1 MKGKLFGVSVGPGDY
16 KMITLRA
23 KEALE
28 NSDIICFPA
37 KAKGSSRFAL
47 SIIQQAIDITD
58 KRIEELVFSM
68 DPRDEVRR
76 ESENVAIK
84 RMCQLMDEG
93 HNIAMITIGDAGV
106 YSTYMYTDAR
116 IRAMGYETEV
126 IPGISSFTYGAA
138 MARLPLMIGDESFC
152 VIPMAK
158 GNADRLEKAII
169 DMDNIVVMKA
179 FDSMDV
185 IVDILKKNSIPVEKA
200 TVMCDVGTE
209 KEYIGPIDLNREFGY
224 FTTVLIKKSV

>member
-37 KAKGSSRFAL
+37 KAKGSSSFAL

-76 ESENVAIK
+76 ESENIAIK

-106 YSTYMYTDAR
+106 YSTYMYTDAK
-116 IRAMGYETEV
+116 IREMGYETEV

-169 DMDNIVVMKA
+169 EMDNIVVMKA

-185 IVDILKKNSIPVEKA
+185 IADIMKRNDIPLDRA

-209 KEYIGPIDLNREFGY
+209 KEYIGPIDLKREFGY
-224 FTTVLIKKSV
+224 FTTVLIKKN

>member
-1 MKGKLFGVSVGPGDY
+1 MKGKLFGVSVGPGDH
-16 KMITLRA
+16 KMITIRA

-37 KAKGSSRFAL
+37 KAKGSSSFAL

-58 KRIEELVFSM
+58 KHIEELVFSM

-106 YSTYMYTDAR
+106 YSTYMYTDAK

-158 GNADRLEKAII
+158 GNADRLEKAIV

-185 IVDILKKNSIPVEKA
+185 IVDILKRNNIPVEKA

-209 KEYIGPIDLNREFGY
+209 REYIGPIDLNREFGY
-224 FTTVLIKKSV
+224 FTTVLIKKN

>member
-37 KAKGSSRFAL
+37 KAKGSSSFAL

-116 IRAMGYETEV
+116 IRSMGYETEV
-126 IPGISSFTYGAA
+126 IPGISSFTLASRKAELAYGSGR
-138 MARLPLMIGDESFC
+138 RLSF
-152 VIPMAK
+152 
-158 GNADRLEKAII
+158 L
-169 DMDNIVVMKA
+169 VVK
-179 FDSMDV
+179 
-185 IVDILKKNSIPVEKA
+185 
-200 TVMCDVGTE
+200 
-209 KEYIGPIDLNREFGY
+209 
-224 FTTVLIKKSV
+224 

>member
-1 MKGKLFGVSVGPGDY
+1 MKGKLFGVSVGPGDW
-16 KMITLRA
+16 KMMTIGA

-37 KAKGSSRFAL
+37 KAKDSSSFAL
-47 SIIQQAIDITD
+47 SIIQQAIDISD
-58 KRIEELVFSM
+58 KKIEEIVFSM

-84 RMCQLMDEG
+84 RLCQLMDEG
-93 HNIAMITIGDAGV
+93 HNVSLITIGDAGV

-116 IRAMGYETEV
+116 IRAMGYETKV

-158 GNADRLEKAII
+158 GNAERLEKAIK

-179 FDSMDV
+179 FDSLDV
-185 IVDILKKNSIPVEKA
+185 IADILKRNNMPLETA

-209 KEYIGPIDLNREFGY
+209 KEYIGPLDPSRECGY
-224 FTTVLIKKSV
+224 FTTVLIKKK

>member
-37 KAKGSSRFAL
+37 KAKGSSSFAL

-185 IVDILKKNSIPVEKA
+185 IADILNRNDIPLEKA

-209 KEYIGPIDLNREFGY
+209 KEYIGPIDLKMDYGY
-224 FTTVLIKKSV
+224 FTTVLIKKN

>member
-37 KAKGSSRFAL
+37 KAKGSSSFAL

-138 MARLPLMIGDESFC
+138 MARLPLMIGDESLC

-179 FDSMDV
+179 FDSMDI
-185 IVDILKKNSIPVEKA
+185 IVDILKRNDIPLETA

-209 KEYIGPIDLNREFGY
+209 KEYIGPIDLKREFGY
-224 FTTVLIKKSV
+224 FTTVLIKKN

>member
-1 MKGKLFGVSVGPGDY
+1 MRGKLFGVSVGPGDW
-16 KMITLRA
+16 KMMTIGA

-37 KAKGSSRFAL
+37 KAKDSSSFAL
-47 SIIQQAIDITD
+47 SIIQQAIDISD
-58 KRIEELVFSM
+58 KKIEEIVFSM

-76 ESENVAIK
+76 ESENMAIK
-84 RMCQLMDEG
+84 RLCQLMDDG
-93 HNIAMITIGDAGV
+93 HNVSLITIGDAGV
-106 YSTYMYTDAR
+106 YSTYMYTDAK
-116 IRAMGYETEV
+116 IRAMGYETEI

-158 GNADRLEKAII
+158 GNAERLEKAIK

-179 FDSMDV
+179 FNSLD
-185 IVDILKKNSIPVEKA
+185 IIADILKRNDIPLETA

-209 KEYIGPIDLNREFGY
+209 NEYIGPLDPSRECGY
-224 FTTVLIKKSV
+224 FTTVLIKKS

>member
-16 KMITLRA
+16 KMITLKA

-37 KAKGSSRFAL
+37 KAKGSSSFAL

-58 KRIEELVFSM
+58 KHIEELVFSM

-185 IVDILKKNSIPVEKA
+185 IADILKRNGIPLETA

-224 FTTVLIKKSV
+224 FTTVLIKKN

>member
-1 MKGKLFGVSVGPGDY
+1 MKGKLFGVSVGPGNY

-37 KAKGSSRFAL
+37 KAKGSSSFAL

-179 FDSMDV
+179 FDSMDI
-185 IVDILKKNSIPVEKA
+185 IVDILKRNDIPLETA

-209 KEYIGPIDLNREFGY
+209 KEYIGPIDLKREFGY
-224 FTTVLIKKSV
+224 FTTVLIKKN

>member
-1 MKGKLFGVSVGPGDY
+1 MKGKLFGVSVGPGDH

-37 KAKGSSRFAL
+37 KAKGSSSFAL

-58 KRIEELVFSM
+58 KQVEELVFSM
-68 DPRDEVRR
+68 DPKDEVRR

-158 GNADRLEKAII
+158 GNADRLEKAIV

-185 IVDILKKNSIPVEKA
+185 IVDILRRNGIPLEKA

-209 KEYIGPIDLNREFGY
+209 REYIGPIDLNREFGY
-224 FTTVLIKKSV
+224 FTTVLIKKD

>member
-1 MKGKLFGVSVGPGDY
+1 MKGKLFGVSVGPGDW
-16 KMITLRA
+16 KMMTLRA

-37 KAKGSSRFAL
+37 KAKGSSSFAL

-58 KRIEELVFSM
+58 KQIEELVFSM

-93 HNIAMITIGDAGV
+93 HNISMITIGDAGV

-116 IRAMGYETEV
+116 IRALGYETEV

-158 GNADRLEKAII
+158 GNTDRLEKAIV

-185 IVDILKKNSIPVEKA
+185 IADILKRNNIPVEKA

-209 KEYIGPIDLNREFGY
+209 KEYIGPIDLRREFGY
-224 FTTVLIKKSV
+224 FTTVLIKRK

>member
-1 MKGKLFGVSVGPGDY
+1 MKGKLFGVSVGPGDW
-16 KMITLRA
+16 KMLTIAA

-37 KAKGSSRFAL
+37 KAKGSSSFAL

-58 KRIEELVFSM
+58 KQVEELVFSM

-84 RMCQLMDEG
+84 RMCQLMDDG

-106 YSTYMYTDAR
+106 YSTYMYTDAK
-116 IRAMGYETEV
+116 IRAMGYETEI

-158 GNADRLEKAII
+158 GNTDRLEKAIVS
-169 DMDNIVVMKA
+169 MDNIVVMKA

-185 IVDILKKNSIPVEKA
+185 IVEILKRNSIPVEKA

-224 FTTVLIKKSV
+224 FTTVLIKKK

>member
-1 MKGKLFGVSVGPGDY
+1 MMTIG
-16 KMITLRA
+16 A

-37 KAKGSSRFAL
+37 KAKDSSSFAL
-47 SIIQQAIDITD
+47 SIIQQAIDISD
-58 KRIEELVFSM
+58 KKIEEIVFSM

-84 RMCQLMDEG
+84 RLCQLMDEG
-93 HNIAMITIGDAGV
+93 HNVSLITIGDAGV

-116 IRAMGYETEV
+116 IRAMGYETKV

-158 GNADRLEKAII
+158 GNAERLEKAIK

-179 FDSMDV
+179 FDSLDV
-185 IVDILKKNSIPVEKA
+185 IADILKRNNMPLETA

-209 KEYIGPIDLNREFGY
+209 KEYIGPLDPSRECGY
-224 FTTVLIKKSV
+224 FTTVLIKKK

>member
-1 MKGKLFGVSVGPGDY
+1 MKGKLFGVSVGPGDW
-16 KMITLRA
+16 KMLTIAA

-37 KAKGSSRFAL
+37 KAKGSSSFAL

-58 KRIEELVFSM
+58 KQIEELVFSM

-106 YSTYMYTDAR
+106 YSTYMYTDAK

-152 VIPMAK
+152 VVPMAK
-158 GNADRLEKAII
+158 GNTDRLEKAIV

-185 IVDILKKNSIPVEKA
+185 IVDILKRNNIPVEKA

-224 FTTVLIKKSV
+224 FTTVLIKKK

>member
-1 MKGKLFGVSVGPGDY
+1 MKGRLFGVSVGPGDW
-16 KMITLRA
+16 KMMTLAA
-23 KEALE
+23 KEAIL
-28 NSDIICFPA
+28 NSDIVCFPA
-37 KAKGSSRFAL
+37 KAKGSSSFAL

-76 ESENVAIK
+76 ESENVAIR

-116 IRAMGYETEV
+116 IRALGYETEV

-185 IVDILKKNSIPVEKA
+185 IVDILKRNGIPLEKA
-200 TVMCDVGTE
+200 TVMCDVGTG

-224 FTTVLIKKSV
+224 FTTVMIKKN

>member
-1 MKGKLFGVSVGPGDY
+1 MKGKLFGVSVGPGDW
-16 KMITLRA
+16 KMMTLRA

-28 NSDIICFPA
+28 DSEYICFPA
-37 KAKGSSRFAL
+37 KSKGSSSFAL
-47 SIIQQAIDITD
+47 SIIQDAIDTTD
-58 KRIEELVFSM
+58 KKVEELVFSM

-84 RMCQLMDEG
+84 RLCELLDQG
-93 HNIAMITIGDAGV
+93 HNVSLITIGDAGV
-106 YSTYMYTDAR
+106 YSTYMYTDAK
-116 IRAMGYETEV
+116 IRAMGYETEI

-158 GNADRLEKAII
+158 GNVERLEKAII
-169 DMDNIVVMKA
+169 DNDNIVVMKA
-179 FDSMDV
+179 YDSL
-185 IVDILKKNSIPVEKA
+185 DIIAEILRRNEIPFSFA

-209 KEYIGPIDLNREFGY
+209 KQYIGPIDLKRDYGY
-224 FTTVLIKKSV
+224 FTTVLIKKN

>member
-1 MKGKLFGVSVGPGDY
+1 MKGKLFGVSVGPGDW
-16 KMITLRA
+16 KMMTIGA

-37 KAKGSSRFAL
+37 KAKDSSSFAL
-47 SIIQQAIDITD
+47 SIIQQAIDISD
-58 KRIEELVFSM
+58 KKIEEIVFSM

-84 RMCQLMDEG
+84 RLCQLMDEG
-93 HNIAMITIGDAGV
+93 HNVSLITIGDAGV

-116 IRAMGYETEV
+116 IRSMGYETEV

-158 GNADRLEKAII
+158 GNAERLEKAIK

-179 FDSMDV
+179 FNSLD
-185 IVDILKKNSIPVEKA
+185 IIADILKRNDLPLETA

-209 KEYIGPIDLNREFGY
+209 KEYIGPLDPSRECGY
-224 FTTVLIKKSV
+224 FTTVLIKKK

>member
-37 KAKGSSRFAL
+37 KAKGSSSFAL

-58 KRIEELVFSM
+58 KHIEELVFSM
-68 DPRDEVRR
+68 DRRDEVRR

-185 IVDILKKNSIPVEKA
+185 IADILKKNGIPLETA

-224 FTTVLIKKSV
+224 FTTVLIKKN

>member
-1 MKGKLFGVSVGPGDY
+1 MKGKLFGVSVGPGDW
-16 KMITLRA
+16 KMMTLRA

-28 NSDIICFPA
+28 DSEYICFPA
-37 KAKGSSRFAL
+37 KSKGSSSFAL
-47 SIIQQAIDITD
+47 SIIQDAIDTTD
-58 KRIEELVFSM
+58 KKVEELVFSM

-84 RMCQLMDEG
+84 RLCELLDQG
-93 HNIAMITIGDAGV
+93 HNVSLITIGDAGV
-106 YSTYMYTDAR
+106 YSTYMYTDAK
-116 IRAMGYETEV
+116 IRAMGYETEI

-158 GNADRLEKAII
+158 GNVERLEKAII
-169 DMDNIVVMKA
+169 DNDNIVVMKA
-179 FDSMDV
+179 YDSL
-185 IVDILKKNSIPVEKA
+185 DIIAEILRRNEIPLSFA

-209 KEYIGPIDLNREFGY
+209 KQYIGPIDLKRDYGY
-224 FTTVLIKKSV
+224 FTTVLIKKN

>member
-1 MKGKLFGVSVGPGDY
+1 MKGKLFGVSVGPGDW
-16 KMITLRA
+16 KMMTLRA

-28 NSDIICFPA
+28 DSEYICFPA
-37 KAKGSSRFAL
+37 KSKGSSSFAL
-47 SIIQQAIDITD
+47 SIIQDAIDTTD
-58 KRIEELVFSM
+58 KTVEELVFSM

-84 RMCQLMDEG
+84 RLCELLDQG
-93 HNIAMITIGDAGV
+93 HNVSLITIGDAGV
-106 YSTYMYTDAR
+106 YSTYMYTDAK
-116 IRAMGYETEV
+116 IRAMGYETEI

-158 GNADRLEKAII
+158 GNVERLEKAII
-169 DMDNIVVMKA
+169 DNDNIVVMKA
-179 FDSMDV
+179 YDSLD
-185 IVDILKKNSIPVEKA
+185 IVAEILRRNDIPLEKA

-209 KEYIGPIDLNREFGY
+209 KQYIGPIDLKRDYGY
-224 FTTVLIKKSV
+224 FTTVLIKKN

>member
-1 MKGKLFGVSVGPGDY
+1 MKGKLFGVSVGPGDW
-16 KMITLRA
+16 KMMTLKA

-28 NSDIICFPA
+28 ESDIICFPA
-37 KAKGSSRFAL
+37 KAKGSSSFAL
-47 SIIQQAIDITD
+47 SIIQDAIDITD
-58 KRIEELVFSM
+58 KRIEEIIFSM

-93 HNIAMITIGDAGV
+93 HNISLITIGDAGV

-158 GNADRLEKAII
+158 GNVERLEKAIL

-179 FDSMDV
+179 YDSLGL
-185 IVDILKKNSIPVEKA
+185 IAEILKKNDIPLEKA

-209 KEYIGPIDLNREFGY
+209 KEYIGPLDPKRECGY
-224 FTTVLIKKSV
+224 FTTVLIKRN

>member
-37 KAKGSSRFAL
+37 KAKGSSSFAL

-116 IRAMGYETEV
+116 IRSMGYETEV

-185 IVDILKKNSIPVEKA
+185 IADILKRNDIPLVKA

-224 FTTVLIKKSV
+224 FTTVLIKKN